1 MDDGYSPWSL
11 LLLLGIIFIEIIFYG
26 FGAAIQE
33 LSEAELLKRKEEGDK
48 KAAAILKISS
58 RPFAYANLVQVIS
71 TVSGLVCGAYLL
83 KQGQKFLLHS
93 FYADFTESGK
103 GYLAM
108 MAVSAV
114 FLVLVLLCI
123 GVLVPKRIAKHYPEK
138 WAYAL
143 LPAVRVLSVPV
154 FPAAW
159 AVNGISSL
167 ISRLFGVA
175 PGKDIDNVT
184 EEEIMSMVNEGHEQ
198 GVIKAGEA
206 EMITNIFEFDDKEA
220 GDIMTHRTNITALD
234 GELTLDEAVE
244 AMVAGS
250 KSRYPV
256 YRENLDDIIGILHL
270 KDALLLQKKEILR
283 KKKLKDIGGLLRK
296 PTFIPVTR
304 NVSKLFKSMQYR
316 KIHMVIVIDEYGQVE
331 GLITMEDIL
340 EEIVGDIMD
349 EYDEEEKFIQPLR
362 HGYLIKGMTP
372 LEDVEELLSLEFDE
386 EDYDTINGFL
396 ISKLD
401 RIPSEDERPEILF
414 GGYRFSVLKV
424 ENKMIDTVKVEK
436 LPESVNLETCQ
447 DKEKMVE

>member
-1 MDDGYSPWSL
+1 M
-11 LLLLGIIFIEIIFYG
+11 
-26 FGAAIQE
+26 
-33 LSEAELLKRKEEGDK
+33 
-48 KAAAILKISS
+48 
-58 RPFAYANLVQVIS
+58 
-71 TVSGLVCGAYLL
+71 SGLICGAHLL
-83 KQGQKFLLHS
+83 WQGQRFLLHS
-93 FYADFTESGK
+93 FYADSPESGS

-114 FLVLVLLCI
+114 FLVLILLCM
-123 GVLVPKRIAKHYPEK
+123 GVLVPKRIARRYPEK

-143 LPAVRVLSVPV
+143 LPVVRVLSVPV
-154 FPAAW
+154 YPAAW
-159 AVNGISSL
+159 IVNGLSSL
-167 ISRLFGVA
+167 IARLFGVV

-198 GVIKAGEA
+198 GVIQAGEA
-206 EMITNIFEFDDKEA
+206 EMITNIFEFDDKVA

-234 GELTLDEAVE
+234 GEMTLDEAVD
-244 AMVAGS
+244 AMAAGS

-256 YRENLDDIIGILHL
+256 YQETLDDIIGILHL
-270 KDALLLQKKEILR
+270 KDALLLQKKEFLR

-304 NVSKLFKSMQYR
+304 NVSKLFKAMQFR

-340 EEIVGDIMD
+340 EEIVGDILD
-349 EYDEEEKFIQPLR
+349 EYDEEEKFIQTLGD
-362 HGYLIKGMTP
+362 GYLIKGMTP
-372 LEDVEELLSLEFDE
+372 LEDVEELLSLDFKE
-386 EDYDTINGFL
+386 EDYDTMNGFL
-396 ISKLD
+396 ISRLD
-401 RIPSEDERPEILF
+401 RIPSEEEKPEILF

-436 LPESVNLETCQ
+436 LPESLNLETCQ